1 MTKNTHLASAVRTA
15 TSHLFK
21 RLRQQINTVDNLSI
35 TEITTLS
42 NLYNHQPL
50 FPSQMAEMVK
60 IKAQSMSQIINK
72 LEEANLVIKIPSE
85 TDKRKISIS
94 LSDFGKKMVDNT
106 RHERDEWLNEA
117 IENCLSATDKKLLQ
131 QAVVLM
137 EKLIEYK

>member
-1 MTKNTHLASAVRTA
+1 MTNNTYLASALRTA

-21 RLRQQINTVDNLSI
+21 RLRQQINTIDNLSI

-42 NLYNHQPL
+42 NLYNHQEL
-50 FPSQMAEMVK
+50 FPSEMAKMVK

-72 LEEANLVIKIPSE
+72 LEEANLIVKIPSE
-85 TDKRKISIS
+85 TDKRKIAIS
-94 LSDFGKKMVDNT
+94 LSDFGRQMVDKT

-117 IENCLSATDKKLLQ
+117 IENCLSASDKKLLE

-137 EKLIEYK
+137 NKLIDYK

>member
-1 MTKNTHLASAVRTA
+1 MPKNTHLASALRTA

-21 RLRQQINTVDNLSI
+21 RLRQQINTIDNLSI

-72 LEEANLVIKIPSE
+72 LEEAKLIIRIPSE
-85 TDKRKISIS
+85 TDKRKIAVS
-94 LSDFGKKMVDNT
+94 LSPYGKEMVDQT

-117 IENCLSATDKKLLQ
+117 IEHCLTAADKKLLL
-131 QAVVLM
+131 QAVALM
-137 EKLIEYK
+137 DKLIEYK

>member
-1 MTKNTHLASAVRTA
+1 MKDTHLASSLRNV
-15 TSHLFK
+15 TSKLFK
-21 RLRQQINTVDNLSI
+21 RLRQQINTIDNLSI

-72 LEEANLVIKIPSE
+72 LEEANLIVKTPSE
-85 TDKRKISIS
+85 TDKRKVSVS
-94 LSDFGKKMVDNT
+94 LSGFGKEMVDKT

-117 IENCLSATDKKLLQ
+117 IEHHLSAADKKLLQ

-137 EKLIEYK
+137 EKLAEYK

>member
-1 MTKNTHLASAVRTA
+1 MSKKISLASALRTA

-21 RLRQQINTVDNLSI
+21 RLRQQINTVDNLSL

-72 LEEANLVIKIPSE
+72 LEEANLIIKVPSV
-85 TDKRKISIS
+85 TDKRKIAIS
-94 LSDFGKKMVDNT
+94 LSDFGKKMVDDT
-106 RHERDEWLNEA
+106 RHDRDEWLNEA
-117 IENCLSATDKKLLQ
+117 IEGCLSATEKKVLE
-131 QAVVLM
+131 QAVKLM

>member
-1 MTKNTHLASAVRTA
+1 MIENTQLASALRTA

-21 RLRQQINTVDNLSI
+21 RLRQQINTVDNLSL

-72 LEEANLVIKIPSE
+72 LEEANLIVKIPSA
-85 TDKRKISIS
+85 TDKRKVAIS
-94 LSDFGKKMVDNT
+94 LSDFGKKMVDDT
-106 RHERDEWLNEA
+106 RHDRDEWLNEA
-117 IENCLSATDKKLLQ
+117 IDNCLSAPEKKLLE
-131 QAVVLM
+131 QAVVVM
-137 EKLIEYK
+137 EKLIAYK